1 MSTSFASTTARHDRL
16 AHLPVHLLKTRD
28 KSGEP
33 CYFLLRA
40 TQANYKRLMAEGST
54 VNIGDYG
61 EILTSGF
68 GSPSLP
74 VRQRVKQEWGID
86 LPEDF

>member
-1 MSTSFASTTARHDRL
+1 MSTSFASTTPRHQRL
-16 AHLPVHLLKTRD
+16 AHLPVHLLRTRD
-28 KSGEP
+28 KTGEP

-40 TQANYKRLMAEGST
+40 TQANYQKLMTLGGT
-54 VNIGDYG
+54 VNIADYG

-68 GSPSLP
+68 GTPSLP

-86 LPEDF
+86 LPEDC